1 MSAFAPLREIH
12 SLRLCVKYIL
22 RAFAPLREIHPARL
36 RVKYILRA
44 FAPLR
49 EIHSSRLYQGIY
61 LVGEPSGR

>member
-1 MSAFAPLREIH
+1 MKYKLILTLR
-12 SLRLCVKYIL
+12 VKYIL
-22 RAFAPLREIHPARL
+22 RAFAPLRL
-36 RVKYILRA
+36 CA